1 MGWVAGAHTFLM
13 LSCLSGQWQLTAALC
28 MVPVA
33 QAHKALGKSQVPGHL
48 STSCRRVSDAWPGG
62 VLGETVA
69 E

>member
-48 STSCRRVSDAWPGG
+48 STS
-62 VLGETVA
+62 
-69 E
+69 